1 MTAYNVVRFRVKAG
15 REKEFE
21 DAHRNAKL
29 EATGFRKGSLI
40 KTGER
45 TYCFIG
51 EWGSQDNVA
60 AARPKMIATLR
71 PLVERP
77 GLRSDRLRDA
87 ASGPA

>member
-21 DAHRNAKL
+21 DAHRDAKL
-29 EATGFRKGSLI
+29 EATGFRKGFLI

-51 EWGSQDNVA
+51 E
-60 AARPKMIATLR
+60 
-71 PLVERP
+71 
-77 GLRSDRLRDA
+77 
-87 ASGPA
+87 